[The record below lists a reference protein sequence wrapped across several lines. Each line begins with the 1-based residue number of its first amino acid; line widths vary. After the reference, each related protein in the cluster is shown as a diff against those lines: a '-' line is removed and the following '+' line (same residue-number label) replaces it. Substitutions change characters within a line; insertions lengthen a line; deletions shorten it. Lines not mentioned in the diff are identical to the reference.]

1 MPMRVECFGYD
12 LVIRPDRYDEAREWL
27 EDALGYDA
35 LDEYADL
42 HGIDGDGLMHLSL
55 GEAWEEGPFWG
66 QVAYGTME
74 ILEDFVEEFACEGS
88 FLKLATEDDTA
99 SLTMIKAG
107 RSSVERRTVGI
118 EECFDEIEEELDSMI
133 SEGPE
138 IVDELVYQDAI
149 FQYGLSEFEQID
161 DR

>member
-1 MPMRVECFGYD
+1 MPMRVGCFGYD
-12 LVIRPDRYDEAREWL
+12 LIIRADRYDEARGWL
-27 EDALGYDA
+27 EDALGYDV
-35 LDEYADL
+35 LDEYADF
-42 HGIDGDGLMHLSL
+42 HTIDGDGLMHLSL

-88 FLKLATEDDTA
+88 FLKLATEDDAA

-107 RSSVERRTVGI
+107 RSSIGRRTLGI
-118 EECFDEIEEELDSMI
+118 EECFDGLEEELDSML
-133 SEGPE
+133 SEASE
-138 IVDELVYQDAI
+138 IDDELLYQDAI

>member
-1 MPMRVECFGYD
+1 MRVECFGYD

-42 HGIDGDGLMHLSL
+42 HAIDGDGLMSLSF

-66 QVAYGTME
+66 QVAYGTLD
-74 ILEDFVEEFACEGS
+74 ILDAFVEEFACEGS
-88 FLKLATEDDTA
+88 FIKLATEDDAA

-107 RSSVERRTVGI
+107 RSSIERRTVGLG
-118 EECFDEIEEELDSMI
+118 ECFDGIEAELDAML
-133 SEGPE
+133 SEDPE
-138 IVDELVYQDAI
+138 IADELSYEDAI
-149 FQYGLSEFEQID
+149 FQYGISEYAQLD

>member
-12 LVIRPDRYDEAREWL
+12 LIIRPDRYEEAREWL
-27 EDALGYDA
+27 EDSLGYDA

-42 HGIDGDGLMHLSL
+42 HAIDGDGLMHISL
-55 GEAWEEGPFWG
+55 GEAWGEGPFWG

-88 FLKLATEDDTA
+88 FMKLAAEDDAA

-107 RSSVERRTVGI
+107 RSSIERRTVGI
-118 EECFDEIEEELDSMI
+118 EECFDEIEEELDSML

-138 IVDELVYQDAI
+138 IIDELVDQDAI

>member
-12 LVIRPDRYDEAREWL
+12 MAIRADRYGEAREWV

-42 HGIDGDGLMHLSL
+42 HSISEDGLMHLFL

-66 QVAYGTME
+66 QVPYGTLG
-74 ILEDFVEEFACEGS
+74 ILDDFVDEFACEGS
-88 FLKLATEDDTA
+88 FFRLASRDDEA
-99 SLTMIKAG
+99 ALTLIKAG
-107 RSSVERRTVGI
+107 HTSIARKTVGM
-118 EECFDEIEEELDSMI
+118 EECFDAIEEELDSEL
-133 SEGPE
+133 SEEVGL
-138 IVDELVYQDAI
+138 VDELEYPYAI
-149 FQYGLSEFEQID
+149 FRYGITEYAQLD